1 MCPSSRSTCRISAQV
16 KLGLVFLSV
25 ILTLTLVAC
34 DAKAPVTQTLL
45 DQQMEY
51 LTAPHRSQAGPL
63 HGFQAGGEKNPLEI
77 CAVVPEDNLQEMR
90 GTMGV
95 YFFDYNFD
103 INLVTNPQVSV
114 TTNFSAAVPNGSP
127 APNFNGSTAT
137 FQDNNVSYIAGPA
150 NGGLMSQVMVTGR
163 DNIVFANTQF
173 NIRLPETSPSSRMS
187 TSCRPLRSPA

>member
-1 MCPSSRSTCRISAQV
+1 V
-16 KLGLVFLSV
+16 KLGLVFLWA
-25 ILTLTLVAC
+25 ILPLTLLAC
-34 DAKAPVTQTLL
+34 AAKAPVTQTLL

-51 LTAPHRSQAGPL
+51 LTAPAATPAPKQAHAKAPKPQG
-63 HGFQAGGEKNPLEI
+63 QKDPLEI

-90 GTMGV
+90 GTLGV

-127 APNFNGSTAT
+127 APSFNGSTAT
-137 FQDNNVSYIAGPA
+137 FQDNNVSYVAGPTS
-150 NGGLMSQVMVTGR
+150 GGLMSQVMVTGR

-173 NIRLPETSPSSRMS
+173 NIRLPDTSQLIPNVNALPASSL
-187 TSCRPLRSPA
+187 TGIGVK